1 MHHSTN
7 DTSIRIAHTKQLFQS
22 TELTSSFMTITVC
35 SWYTSKI
42 TYALDIFHSMPAPSV
57 TRHRHILSHLSH
69 SWGWK
74 FGTKTLRQA
83 CSWACPRGAMCVRN
97 FDDSRDFA
105 IRMMYRISLRFSSLW
120 EPRHSL
126 LKVVCNLQFYSLSIS
141 SFFPD
146 SCWSQPSF
154 LQGKLGG
161 WRPRPMRSLLLHE

>member
-1 MHHSTN
+1 MHDLRFYHHFVGFASFYKRYHP
-7 DTSIRIAHTKQLFQS
+7 SKYSHTKQLSQF

-57 TRHRHILSHLSH
+57 TRNRHILSHLSH

-97 FDDSRDFA
+97 FDDSRGFA
-105 IRMMYRISLRFSSLW
+105 IRMTYRISLRSSSLW
-120 EPRHSL
+120 EPRHPL
-126 LKVVCNLQFYSLSIS
+126 LKVV
-141 SFFPD
+141 
-146 SCWSQPSF
+146 
-154 LQGKLGG
+154 
-161 WRPRPMRSLLLHE
+161 LH